1 MFDIGFSELLM
12 VGLVGLIVIG
22 PDKLPGTARTIG
34 MWVGRIRRSV
44 TSIQREISEE
54 LKVEELQRKTA
65 MTKEKLAEELGDV
78 TDQFKRPS
86 FGDDSAVSKTAEDA
100 PKPEFNPAAWTN
112 DPDVVAAYQEAYAPK
127 QDEQT
132 TDNAQ
137 TESAAEIADA
147 GNQTSSSDQPSE
159 QLADNNEP
167 NEQHKNIG

>member
-1 MFDIGFSELLM
+1 M

-86 FGDDSAVSKTAEDA
+86 FGDDSAVGKSAEEA
-100 PKPEFNPAAWTN
+100 PKAEFDPASWTN
-112 DPDVVAAYQEAYAPK
+112 DPDVVEAYKDIYAPK
-127 QDEQT
+127 ADSENE
-132 TDNAQ
+132 NAQ
-137 TESAAEIADA
+137 PESAAEIADA
-147 GNQTSSSDQPSE
+147 DKHAPSSDQSSE
-159 QLADNNEP
+159 QLADNSEP